1 MAGIYGSAI
10 LGSVTEGVDMQALV
24 EKIAYD
30 DISRGTT
37 AQIKEFCESSQAQVL
52 VEKGVFKKPSLMRLG
67 KQDDLKRRKKLTAFE
82 LARQNNDPLWTKL
95 EKNRKQ
101 QKELINK
108 IMAKYGNKAEKVSKV
123 AQKEYIKKA
132 TKGGE

>member
-10 LGSVTEGVDMQALV
+10 LGSVTEGLDMQALV
-24 EKIAYD
+24 ERIAYD

-37 AQIKEFCESSQAQVL
+37 AQIKEFCESAQAQAL
-52 VEKGVFKKPSLMRLG
+52 LEKGVFKKPSLMRLG

-82 LARQNNDPLWTKL
+82 LARQAGDPLWTKL

-132 TKGGE
+132 NRGE